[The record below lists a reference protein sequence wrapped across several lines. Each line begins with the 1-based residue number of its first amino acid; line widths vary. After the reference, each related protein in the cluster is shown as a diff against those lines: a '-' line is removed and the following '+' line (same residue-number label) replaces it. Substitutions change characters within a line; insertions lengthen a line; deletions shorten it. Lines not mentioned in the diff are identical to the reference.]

1 LLLFLTPA
9 VYCGIFNVE
18 PTNVDAPLVPVV
30 VSVIVFCLPLK
41 VVQSVE
47 VKYPFTLP
55 VAAAMLISGVVVL
68 FVIDIG
74 VPLAIFTLVT
84 VPAPISLLKLA
95 AVLAVTVLSA
105 LKRGKVMADGL
116 VKVNIDCP
124 MVVPPKLV
132 RPVAAT
138 SPVLPPSHFNLSV
151 KAVFQFVLLFVILVV
166 HVVPVLKAMPASGY
180 TGLPCP
186 EETEPMPE
194 TVTKV

>member
-1 LLLFLTPA
+1 
-9 VYCGIFNVE
+9 
-18 PTNVDAPLVPVV
+18 
-30 VSVIVFCLPLK
+30 
-41 VVQSVE
+41 
-47 VKYPFTLP
+47 
-55 VAAAMLISGVVVL
+55 MLISGVVVL

-105 LKRGKVMADGL
+105 LKRGNVIAEGL

-151 KAVFQFVLLFVILVV
+151 NAVFQFVLLLGIDDAQ
-166 HVVPVLKAMPASGY
+166 VVPVLSAIPASG
-180 TGLPCP
+180 
-186 EETEPMPE
+186 
-194 TVTKV
+194 